1 MRKLKGRKY
10 TGRTNTR
17 NFLARLGPGLITGA
31 SDDDPS
37 GNATY
42 SQSGSRFGYSLLW
55 TMAFSYP
62 LMIAIQE
69 INARIGR
76 TTGHGIAANLA
87 RHYPNA
93 LLQVVVVLLLIANT
107 INIGADLGAMADALR
122 LLIGGPGLAYVCLF
136 GFGCAVL
143 QIFVA
148 YSHYVTILKWLTLA
162 LFAYFGTAVVVR
174 IPWQEVGL
182 GLVWPH
188 FTSDSG
194 LWTTVVAIMG
204 TTISPYLF
212 FWQASQ
218 EVEDI
223 RAVQERQPLTRKPG
237 QAPDAFKRIR
247 VDTWLGMAFSNLV
260 ALAIMITTAA
270 TLHRTGVADIETST
284 QAAEALRP
292 VAGVFAFAVFAM
304 GIIGTGLLSV
314 PVLAGSAAYA
324 LGEARRWPV
333 GLARKLKQAKAFY
346 ATIAIA
352 MLGGAALNFAP
363 INPIKALFW
372 SAVINGVVAV
382 PVMAVMM
389 LMGRN
394 RKIMGEFV
402 LGGWLLTVGWL
413 ATAVMGACV
422 LGMAATVIAGG

>member
-1 MRKLKGRKY
+1 
-10 TGRTNTR
+10 
-17 NFLARLGPGLITGA
+17 
-31 SDDDPS
+31 
-37 GNATY
+37 
-42 SQSGSRFGYSLLW
+42 
-55 TMAFSYP
+55 
-62 LMIAIQE
+62 
-69 INARIGR
+69 
-76 TTGHGIAANLA
+76 
-87 RHYPNA
+87 
-93 LLQVVVVLLLIANT
+93 
-107 INIGADLGAMADALR
+107 
-122 LLIGGPGLAYVCLF
+122 
-136 GFGCAVL
+136 
-143 QIFVA
+143 
-148 YSHYVTILKWLTLA
+148 
-162 LFAYFGTAVVVR
+162 
-174 IPWQEVGL
+174 
-182 GLVWPH
+182 
-188 FTSDSG
+188 
-194 LWTTVVAIMG
+194 MG

-260 ALAIMITTAA
+260 AVAIMITTAA

-292 VAGVFAFAVFAM
+292 VAGVFAFAVFAV

-333 GLARKLKQAKAFY
+333 GLARRPKQAKAFY
-346 ATIAIA
+346 ATIAVA

-422 LGMAATVIAGG
+422 LGMAATVDSVGDTAVFSLAVTGVAIYVPPAGCAFPKNESRPAAGLGGDRRRYNRSSATTWTGASQREGRSPRHVDFRRHRRTSNLCWPIRVTSNWAGQASFVNLATGREFRQQMTSKCHRRTQCRSSIARNFGGEPTRLYGTILAVRISLAPDQQTTKGFA